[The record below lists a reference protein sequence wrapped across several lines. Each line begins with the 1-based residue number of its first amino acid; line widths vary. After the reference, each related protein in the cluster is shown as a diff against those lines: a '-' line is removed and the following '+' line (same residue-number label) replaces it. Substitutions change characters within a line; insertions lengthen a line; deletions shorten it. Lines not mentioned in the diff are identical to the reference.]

1 MKATMVRRW
10 VLAVVIAVSGVASVH
25 YANQERD
32 EAAIAAV
39 AASTGP
45 TADQGG
51 YRFARLTDPPRTV
64 VTAASGAVVATL
76 TDGSRTVV
84 LVGPARTFRDAKATV
99 TSTAWVRL
107 APQPWSAGA
116 ERAAWFG
123 PWLAGT
129 AGSTTPDVLAVALQY
144 TDGAPPVRDGTGLRI
159 AGDAAFA
166 EGADFD
172 RYLGIAWHFPD
183 GVRHRADPGRAGSL
197 DSAGFVR
204 LVYGYREGYP
214 LQGKDIA
221 GTGLPRGAA
230 AMAALGPGTP
240 IVTDTGQRATGL
252 TRLQPGDLLFFGPAD
267 RPGSPVSQV
276 GLFLGLDGDGH
287 RRVLASRRSADGPAF
302 GGASCLDGTG
312 KYAQGFRA
320 AKRL

>member
-1 MKATMVRRW
+1 M
-10 VLAVVIAVSGVASVH
+10 VIAVSGVVSVH

-39 AASTGP
+39 AASTGA
-45 TADQGG
+45 TADRGG
-51 YRFARLTDPPRTV
+51 YRFARLADPPRTV

-84 LVGPARTFRDAKATV
+84 LAGPARTFRDAKAAV

-107 APQPWSAGA
+107 APRPWSAGA
-116 ERAAWFG
+116 ERADWFG
-123 PWLAGT
+123 PWLAGA
-129 AGSTTPDVLAVALQY
+129 AGSTAPDVLAIALQY
-144 TDGAPPVRDGTGLRI
+144 TAGAPAVRDGTGLRI
-159 AGDAAFA
+159 AGDAAFG

-172 RYLGIAWHFPD
+172 RYLGIAWRFPD
-183 GVRHRADPGRAGSL
+183 GVRHKADPGRGGSL

-204 LVYGYREGYP
+204 LVYGYRAGYP
-214 LQGKDIA
+214 LLGKDIA
-221 GTGLPRGAA
+221 GAGLPRGAA
-230 AMAALGPGTP
+230 AMATLGPGTP
-240 IVTDTGQRATGL
+240 IVTGTGL
-252 TRLQPGDLLFFGPAD
+252 ARLQPGDLLFFGPPD
-267 RPGSPVSQV
+267 RPGAPVSQV

-287 RRVLASRRSADGPAF
+287 RRVLASRKRADGPAF

-312 KYAQGFRA
+312 RYAQGFRA